1 MSFKLCNDEE
11 TSLQAEIT
19 TDHPFFVKGRDKTCW
34 ASFDPAATELHYG
47 ISCQLLLR
55 GDVCMLPYEPDVVGL
70 NLNGIRLDGD
80 KRS

>member
-11 TSLQAEIT
+11 TSLQAEIS
-19 TDHPFFVKGRDKTCW
+19 TDHPFFVKGTDKTCW

-55 GDVCMLPYEPDVVGL
+55 GDVCVLPYDSDVVGL